1 MDNNDLF
8 RAAQT
13 NDIKLFERCIAA
25 GIDPRTTGERGET
38 IIHYISMKNSYG
50 LLCHLAIT
58 KADLVTELINKADN
72 DRDSPIHW
80 CTFSSSPPLR
90 IYEKML
96 TVGADPLQRDQWS
109 QTCLE
114 LAVTKGRKDLV
125 TFIKWR
131 DAHPQGLP
139 QDIQGLDNI
148 SILQYINTF
157 GSMNSSHAL
166 LYEMAMKGKKE
177 KSSHIRI
184 IFLGYQGVGKTTL
197 YYRLTGQKRQ
207 VFSTDT
213 LEIVQNRLVIDRLT
227 MKRKLLEEGRELETS
242 LERIRDVVIG
252 SMTDLNAEASE
263 DEVDGLPMPITDR
276 KVKRPVS
283 ARTDNNSLRPPPT
296 GLKRTRSEPD
306 AMADLQA
313 EAAVLMSKR
322 PGESFGSCGQ
332 KTYVSVFDFGGE
344 SMFSNLQH
352 IFLNCN
358 AVILL
363 VFSLHNCFDDNAIF
377 ERVCFWLKFIA
388 TYSCQMTETYRPPII
403 LVGTHLDLVDK
414 TEEAVVSK
422 VNRALRNNSEIAQI
436 YQKHVFK
443 FVTVDNTK
451 DDNSGSYEVLWGHIT
466 AAAQYQSHWGQLLPG
481 NWIALEREIMRL
493 KVQRKVMTFEEIRI
507 IGENLTVPL
516 DELEVKT
523 MLEYLHIMRSI
534 LCFNMDLPKAKMIL
548 DPQWMV
554 QAFRK
559 IVTVDKFFD
568 KVHGKN
574 HPLLKAY
581 QQTGKLTIEFIEYV
595 WKSELGFLE
604 FKGTLLYYLERLEL
618 LVKPLPEKG
627 ESAVNYYIVPCMLQQ
642 ADISVVR
649 NLLEAPETVKTA
661 TLVFDFQGR
670 FLPPAVFNK
679 IIASCIHRFKV
690 MQAPDG
696 SLYLQQGLACFV
708 LNPRWN
714 MVLHC
719 KDSCMKV
726 TLFSLSRDN
735 PQFETEAVPGE
746 GYSIRRILEE
756 IVQATLDRNQQDHVA
771 YKLYLHDH
779 FHIYPGQKLFD
790 PDDVMNTITVS
801 SSTEMDEVDACLPSL
816 KRLDYDV
823 WFQSPVQ
830 TPRKEKR
837 DVQQNRKLDRCLSP
851 REMGRVAKYIG
862 TCYSIFFTVLGLE
875 DNTIDHIR
883 LQYGH
888 FHFRSQVTKM
898 FIVWRNKKKSKAT
911 LLEIVKAMEFS
922 ELSADDMLDE
932 IQSDSFLIQTASKMT
947 YPDDIDLSLKIQMS
961 CPTDRD
967 TWTFAECIG
976 NMYFNAMIELGLK
989 NQCIER
995 AEMDHRNKVLY
1006 VIHALLTEW
1015 VKEQGSE
1022 ATILKLYL
1030 ALEESQGDCLEFTDG
1045 VNHNRSVQNL
1055 VEDISVSRE
1064 IFMTS
1069 S

>member
-1 MDNNDLF
+1 MDKNDLF

-13 NDIKLFERCIAA
+13 NDIKLFERCITA
-25 GIDPRTTGERGET
+25 GLDPRTVGERGET
-38 IIHYISMKNSYG
+38 IVHYISMKNSYG
-50 LLCHLAIT
+50 LLCHVAAT
-58 KADLVTELINKADN
+58 NSDLVTELVNRADN
-72 DRDSPIHW
+72 DRDSPMHW
-80 CTFSSSPPLR
+80 CAFSSTPSLR
-90 IYEKML
+90 IYEKLL
-96 TVGADPLQRDQWS
+96 TLGADPLQRDQWDQS
-109 QTCLE
+109 SLE
-114 LAVTKGRKDLV
+114 LAAVRGRTDLV

-131 DAHPQGLP
+131 EAHPQGLP

-227 MKRKLLEEGRELETS
+227 MKRKLLEEGLELETS
-242 LERIRDVVIG
+242 LQRIRDVVIG
-252 SMTDLNAEASE
+252 SMTADNDNG
-263 DEVDGLPMPITDR
+263 DEVDGGPIKD
-276 KVKRPVS
+276 KKRPVS
-283 ARTDNNSLRPPPT
+283 ARVDNNTLRPPPT
-296 GLKRTRSEPD
+296 TLKRTRSEPD

-313 EAAVLMSKR
+313 EAAVMMSKR
-322 PGESFGSCGQ
+322 PVESFGSCGQ

-363 VFSLHNCFDDNAIF
+363 VFSLHNCFDENAIF

-388 TYSCQMTETYRPPII
+388 TYSCQTTDVYRPPII
-403 LVGTHLDLVDK
+403 LVGTHLDLI
-414 TEEAVVSK
+414 ENSENLVVSK
-422 VNRALRNNSEIAQI
+422 VNRALRNNPETAQI

-451 DDNSGSYEVLWGHIT
+451 DDKSDSYEVLWSSIN

-493 KVQRKVMTFEEIRI
+493 KVRRKVMTFEEIRM
-507 IGENLTVPL
+507 IGESLTVPL
-516 DELEVKT
+516 DEGEVKA
-523 MLEYLHIMRSI
+523 MLEYLHMMRSI

-559 IVTVDKFFD
+559 IVTVEKFFD
-568 KVHGKN
+568 KIHGQK

-581 QQTGKLTIEFIEYV
+581 QQTGKLTMEFIEYV
-595 WKSELGFLE
+595 WKSDLGFLE

-627 ESAVNYYIVPCMLQQ
+627 ESVVNYYIVPCMLQP
-642 ADISVVR
+642 ADLEVVR
-649 NLLEAPETVKTA
+649 TLLEAPETVKTA

-679 IIASCIHRFKV
+679 ILASCIHRFKV
-690 MQAPDG
+690 MQASDG

-719 KDSCMKV
+719 RDSFMKV

-735 PQFETEAVPGE
+735 PEFEVEAVPGE
-746 GYSIRRILEE
+746 GYSILRILEE

-771 YKLYLHDH
+771 YKLYLHDR

-790 PDDVMNTITVS
+790 PDDVMNTSIVS
-801 SSTEMDEVDACLPSL
+801 LSGPSDEVDACMPSL
-816 KRLDYDV
+816 NRLDYDV

-837 DVQQNRKLDRCLSP
+837 DAQQNRKLDRCLNP

-862 TCYSIFFTVLGLE
+862 TCYSIFFTVLGLD

-911 LLEIVKAMEFS
+911 LLEIVKAMEFN
-922 ELSADDMLDE
+922 ELCADDMMDE

-947 YPDDIDLSLKIQMS
+947 YPDDIDLSLKVQRS
-961 CPTDRD
+961 CPSDRD

-995 AEMDHRNKVLY
+995 AEMDHRNKVLH
-1006 VIHALLTEW
+1006 VIHALLMEW
-1015 VKEQGSE
+1015 VKVQGSE

-1030 ALEESQGDCLEFTDG
+1030 ALEECQGDCLEFVDG
-1045 VNHNRSVQNL
+1045 INHNYKCAEPCRGA
-1055 VEDISVSRE
+1055 RR
-1064 IFMTS
+1064 T
-1069 S
+1069 